1 VRGFAYQS
9 LGVIYGGAVV
19 DGRVMATGSAEY
31 THWFGNWGVALFSDA
46 GGAADVAPDL
56 RMSLGYGI
64 GARWRSPVGPL
75 ALDLARGKGQPDL
88 RVHFS
93 IAVAF

>member
-1 VRGFAYQS
+1 
-9 LGVIYGGAVV
+9 
-19 DGRVMATGSAEY
+19 MATGSAEY